1 MKGQFSLYIVF
12 TIVRVFK
19 NQIMMLSSIII
30 LFKEEFFFFI
40 FLN

>member
-12 TIVRVFK
+12 TIVTVFK